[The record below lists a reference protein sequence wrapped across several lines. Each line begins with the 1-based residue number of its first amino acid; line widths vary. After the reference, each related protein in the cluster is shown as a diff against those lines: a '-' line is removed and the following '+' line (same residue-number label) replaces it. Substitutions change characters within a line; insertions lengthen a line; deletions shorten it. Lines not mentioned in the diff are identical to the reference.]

1 MKNDRLVSLVQNA
14 ILGAL
19 YVALTLLFAP
29 ISYGAIQLRISEVL
43 IMLPFFNKRWIP
55 GIVIGT
61 MIANFFSPLGIV
73 DVIFGT
79 LATLISVWIMSK
91 TKNIVLAVIVPA
103 VVNGVIIGT
112 QLNILFNA
120 PLLASMIYVAVGEL
134 IIVTVAA
141 VLFRTLKSNKK
152 VNELIE
158 G

>member
-79 LATLISVWIMSK
+79 LATLISVVIMSK
-91 TKNIVLAVIVPA
+91 TKNTVLAVIVPA

-141 VLFRTLKSNKK
+141 VLFKTLKSNKK

>member
-79 LATLISVWIMSK
+79 LATLISVVIMSK

-120 PLLASMIYVAVGEL
+120 PLITSMLYVAVGEL
-134 IIVTVAA
+134 IIVTIAA